1 MHVSVYWFCFSLSK
15 RKLAYKTRSYTSK
28 WRWDDAS
35 QAIFLLEIC
44 LILLILFNSTQLSCF
59 WAQTK
64 KIDIMNHSILDL
76 RWPDVHVTSLQKQ
89 GTFFSNGVTKPR
101 KSWGSHL
108 IGSRGLWN
116 TQSASWSLGTNN
128 SNRRES
134 SSPGPR
140 ARMTASGTWI
150 RKIGHKTVFPV
161 RLAGV
166 ARSGRCTHGGRCHCL
181 CTETLG
187 SNDDLDWIRA
197 IAQVKNGCR
206 LFSKQVEL

>member
-116 TQSASWSLGTNN
+116 TLPTNGPSLVLLHCFFRQISSLSYWTAVHEVT
-128 SNRRES
+128 REL
-134 SSPGPR
+134 
-140 ARMTASGTWI
+140 TSGSQTTQGSFNQWMDYTTQN
-150 RKIGHKTVFPV
+150 HMHWKTVNAIKVMIKQCRALFIHN
-161 RLAGV
+161 RGA
-166 ARSGRCTHGGRCHCL
+166 
-181 CTETLG
+181 
-187 SNDDLDWIRA
+187 WI
-197 IAQVKNGCR
+197 
-206 LFSKQVEL
+206 